1 MAGSATI
8 DYCFRIISWGTVLF
22 WRSESFGDRDRFDD
36 LEAAIVRNQAP
47 IQYRDP

>member
-1 MAGSATI
+1 MAGPTTI

-22 WRSESFGDRDRFDD
+22 WQSEPFWGKDRLDH

-47 IQYRDP
+47 IQYRDS